1 MIFRYEPNNEP
12 IARDGI
18 HEGLSILIDSHDDWI
33 GSSTVDEDHK
43 GFVGYVSSGVNFPLT
58 AKKGFH
64 ILGNLYV
71 HTYTYLLELNFA
83 NSKKLNIFLYLYFF
97 NF

>member
-1 MIFRYEPNNEP
+1 MKNFGTLFNLLFLNCLFRYEPNNEP

-64 ILGNLYV
+64 ILGKYV
-71 HTYTYLLELNFA
+71 LGVQV
-83 NSKKLNIFLYLYFF
+83 
-97 NF
+97 

>member
-1 MIFRYEPNNEP
+1 MSIFTIIFRYEPNNEP

-71 HTYTYLLELNFA
+71 RTLN
-83 NSKKLNIFLYLYFF
+83 
-97 NF
+97 

>member
-1 MIFRYEPNNEP
+1 MFIFAIIFRYEPNNEP

-71 HTYTYLLELNFA
+71 P
-83 NSKKLNIFLYLYFF
+83 
-97 NF
+97 